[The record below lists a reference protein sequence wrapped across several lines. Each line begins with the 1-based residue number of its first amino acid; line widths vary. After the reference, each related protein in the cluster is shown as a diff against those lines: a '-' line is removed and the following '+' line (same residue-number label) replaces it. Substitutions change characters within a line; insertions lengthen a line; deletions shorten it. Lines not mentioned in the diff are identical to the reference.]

1 MNKDLYDSR
10 FIINTDPY
18 KEKLIY
24 KLPETWWSRGYE
36 YAWAGNFVKHP
47 HVVLDAGCGLTHPFK
62 YFLADKCRELY
73 ACDIDERILFP
84 EDTLKDIERDFG
96 KEAAEEIK
104 EKYLYRIN
112 FIKADLK
119 YLPLDSQKFDLIYCI
134 SVLEHMTYEDIRKTL
149 SEFKRV
155 LNINGLII
163 LTFDYP
169 SIDLEH
175 FKNIVEDVRLEFA
188 GKLFLNLPNNA
199 LTSDVWGKLYCFRA
213 VLRKHLN

>member
-1 MNKDLYDSR
+1 MKNDLYDSK
-10 FIINTDPY
+10 FIIKTDPH
-18 KEKLIY
+18 KEKLIF

-36 YAWAGNFVKHP
+36 YAWAGLFVKRQ

-62 YFLADKCRELY
+62 YFLAGECRELY
-73 ACDIDERILFP
+73 ACDIDERILLP

-96 KEAAEEIK
+96 KEAAEEIN
-104 EKYLYRIN
+104 EKYLYRVN

-119 YLPLDSQKFDLIYCI
+119 CLPFDSEKFDLVYSI
-134 SVLEHMTYEDIRKTL
+134 SVLEHMTYEDIITTL

-155 LNINGLII
+155 LNENGLII

-169 SIDLEH
+169 SIDLEY

-188 GKLFLNLPNNA
+188 GNLFLHLPDNA
-199 LTSDVWGKLYCFRA
+199 VTSDVWGKLYCFRA
-213 VLRKHLN
+213 VLRKPN